1 MRKNRNAA
9 QIVFAAKDKEN
20 NDNQTPEE
28 RIEDTSEAS
37 KSAAPVHKK
46 KTRPT
51 A

>member
-37 KSAAPVHKK
+37 TSAAPVHKK